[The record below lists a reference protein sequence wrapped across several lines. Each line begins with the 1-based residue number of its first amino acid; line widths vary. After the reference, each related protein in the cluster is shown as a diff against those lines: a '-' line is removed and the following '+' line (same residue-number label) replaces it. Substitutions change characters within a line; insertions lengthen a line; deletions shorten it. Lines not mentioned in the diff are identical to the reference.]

1 MIASNAQGPGAS
13 SKSDPTRPESRRERY
28 DWDRL
33 ENAVHSL
40 VEVQQGLRKERDS
53 LREALGTREARIQA
67 LEAKLIE
74 ANQLRQD
81 TAKRIDELIA
91 QLDQLDEQLAS
102 LEPA

>member
-1 MIASNAQGPGAS
+1 MIASNGGGAGAS
-13 SKSDPTRPESRRERY
+13 AAADSTHPESRRERY

-53 LREALGTREARIQA
+53 LREALGAREDRIQT

-91 QLDQLDEQLAS
+91 QLDQLDEQLAA